1 MKSYKI
7 YWLDG
12 STEIIKGTSIE
23 NALSEAGYNAYYC
36 EEICDFEEIEA
47 R

>member
-12 STEIIKGTSIE
+12 SIE

-36 EEICDFEEIEA
+36 EEISSFEEIEA
-47 R
+47 H